1 MSAVSLS
8 SRTRVEAAGTGGEES
23 APASPPAS
31 RLRHSRW
38 RDPRLWFGTLLV
50 LASVVVGARVL
61 AAADDTVGVWTLDH
75 DVSAGMRLGASDLRV
90 TRLHFSNAADESHY
104 WLAQFQLPAQAHVT
118 RDVGAGELL
127 AKAAVS
133 TDAAAV
139 PHQLPLSVP
148 AAGMPVNVA
157 PGDHVEIWA
166 VPKPEAAR
174 SRPRLL
180 LGDTVVLSVGEPTV
194 AGLGSDRQV
203 VVALPSSADTGSV
216 LDGLNGAAVVMV
228 RTSG

>member
-1 MSAVSLS
+1 M
-8 SRTRVEAAGTGGEES
+8 
-23 APASPPAS
+23 
-31 RLRHSRW
+31 
-38 RDPRLWFGTLLV
+38 LV

-61 AAADDTVGVWTLDH
+61 TAADDTVGVWTLGH
-75 DVSAGMRLGASDLRV
+75 DVSAGMSIDASDLRV
-90 TRLHFSNAADESHY
+90 TRLHFSSSADQSHY
-104 WLAQFQLPAQAHVT
+104 WLAQFPLPAQAHAT

-133 TDAAAV
+133 TDATAI

-148 AAGMPVNVA
+148 PAGLPVDAA
-157 PGDHVEIWA
+157 PGDHVEVWA

-174 SRPRLL
+174 SRPRRVLS
-180 LGDTVVLSVGEPTV
+180 DTVVLSVGEPTV

-216 LDGLNGAAVVMV
+216 LDSLNGAAVVIV